1 MVSEGDLSLFEV
13 TFLDEGQRKIGKI
26 LVEVDLHFFNDFAD
40 FRGILGPH
48 LLLIEIFFLQL
59 EHLRSEVV
67 QILVQFQLQS
77 TYIQHVLL
85 QFRMIDL

>member
-1 MVSEGDLSLFEV
+1 MVSEGYLSLFKV

-26 LVEVDLHFFNDFAD
+26 LVEVDLHFFYDFAD
-40 FRGILGPH
+40 FGRVLGPH

-77 TYIQHVLL
+77 TYI
-85 QFRMIDL
+85 